1 MNVIVDDY
9 IHLMEGKGSDPGLAK
24 AYKAVQS
31 SHENCEKAE
40 VMDAQLIGK
49 FKATVEALEE
59 RLEKYLAVREKEF
72 YQRVFVFLK
81 DLSLNDTGEPRRTQ
95 EEGSEEEGQGRGG
108 GRGGR
113 Q

>member
-9 IHLMEGKGSDPGLAK
+9 IHLMEGKGSDPSLAK

-31 SHENCEKAE
+31 SHENCENAE

-59 RLEKYLAVREKEF
+59 RLEKYLGVRKGF
-72 YQRVFVFLK
+72 FISGGQVLVFAQGF
-81 DLSLNDTGEPRRTQ
+81 LSLNDAGEPRRTQ
-95 EEGSEEEGQGRGG
+95 EEGSEEEG
-108 GRGGR
+108 
-113 Q
+113 